1 MSVFKKVEKM
11 RVLLFLLTFIIPL
24 VTYGQRWELVDEKGI
39 PEKGIK
45 DITPLRYAVYHLD
58 DQDMKRRL
66 FNAPE
71 EYVGVKQSTTIITV
85 ALLNGESDEFRMVRY
100 SMMEEELENQYPDIR
115 TFHGISTTIPGRKIR
130 IDYTEQGFRA
140 VVTTPDMDKIY
151 IDHFQRGDKE
161 HRVVYRKKDYKL
173 TPTWGCNVDEEFIKS
188 QMKPKDSGERVG
200 DCLFRSYRLA
210 QAATGEYSNYHGA
223 TSSAQSGLV
232 LSAVTTGINRI
243 NEVYEAEI
251 AVRLILVGNTNQ
263 VFYYNPATDP
273 YTASN
278 ASTML
283 GENIS
288 TCNTQIGSAN
298 YDVGHVFGAL
308 GNNGV
313 AYLNAVCGT
322 NKAGGVTTSTQPVN
336 DPFFIDYVAHEMGH
350 QFGGN
355 HTQNNNCNR
364 NNSTAME
371 PGSASSIMGYA
382 GICAPNVQSNSD
394 AYFHA
399 INLQEI
405 KTFLQSGGGSGC
417 DQFIPNYSN
426 TPPIVT
432 AQPNYSIP
440 KSTPFVLTLA
450 ATDPDGDAIL
460 YGWDQMNNQTATMP
474 PVATSTTGPAFRSIY
489 FTSSPSRYFPNIATV
504 LAGNTAN
511 TWEVVPSVGRT
522 LNFRGVARDFS
533 ESSTASCNSE
543 INVVVT
549 TVAAAGPFAVTSQNT
564 ATTWLEGQTATVTW
578 NVSGTTD
585 NGINCANVDI
595 LMSYDGGLTY
605 PVILANTVS
614 NDGSQDIVV
623 PSGTTST
630 ARFMIKG
637 SGNIFFDVNNANIT
651 VDPGG
656 PTFNLSR
663 NPASHTICVG
673 QSKSFTVSVTPV
685 LGFSNPVTLSLPG
698 LPAGYSASFNVNPV
712 LPGNDVI
719 LTITNISAP
728 TGTTNQTI
736 QGVSGSITRTV
747 NVSLVSSNDGNLSS
761 PVLSIPA
768 NLSTSVSI
776 RPTFN
781 WGAVAGATGYQFQL
795 SRRNDF
801 AVLGAD
807 ITGLSTP
814 SYAYMQY
821 LEGGSE
827 FFWRVRA
834 VNDCISG
841 PWSMIFMFTTETCYV
856 YSASDLPISI
866 SSQGTPTINSY
877 RPVIDKGGITDV
889 DVIQLSGTHSYVD
902 DLRFTLFAPST
913 NNVRIWDRPC
923 GGDANFNI
931 NFNQSASPGT
941 WPCPPTNGG
950 TYQPSNSLNTFNGL
964 SLTGQWRLQ
973 VEDLAN
979 QDGGSLETWG
989 MKTCVNNFCRLMVD
1003 NPFPRGAGSLYD
1015 AIQCALDGD
1024 TIRFQTNIDNDT
1036 IWLADQN
1043 LIIAKQIVIE
1053 CQSQRNIHVMSASEG
1068 TLIDNSASST
1078 GLKIKG
1084 LHLHGTSNTNAVIVN
1099 RGILELEDVFLY
1111 RDNASASS
1119 SVLNRSGA
1127 SIVVKGI
1134 CEEIE

>member
-1 MSVFKKVEKM
+1 M
-11 RVLLFLLTFIIPL
+11 RILLFLAMIFLPIL
-24 VTYGQRWELVDEKGI
+24 MYGQSWEIVDESTI
-39 PEKGIK
+39 PDKGIK
-45 DITPLRYAVYHLD
+45 DITPARYFVYQID
-58 DQDMKRRL
+58 DRDVKTRL
-66 FNAPE
+66 FNAPDE
-71 EYVGVKQSTTIITV
+71 SMGVRQSETIISV
-85 ALLNGESDEFRMVRY
+85 ALLNGETDNFRIVRY
-100 SMMEEELENQYPDIR
+100 SMMEKELEDQFPEIR
-115 TFHGISTTIPGRKIR
+115 TFFGISTSISGRRIR

-140 VVTTPDMDKIY
+140 VISTPDMDKIY
-151 IDHFQRGDKE
+151 VDHYQRGDKD
-161 HRVVYRKKDYKL
+161 HRVVYKKKDYKL
-173 TPTWGCNVDEEFIKS
+173 TPSWGCNVDEEFLKS
-188 QMKPKDSGERVG
+188 QIKPKGSGERIG

-288 TCNTQIGSAN
+288 TCNSVIGSGN
-298 YDVGHVFGAL
+298 YDIGHVFGAL

-322 NKAGGVTTSTQPVN
+322 NKAGGVTTSTAPVN

-405 KTFLQSGGGSGC
+405 KTFLQSGGGSSC

-426 TPPIVT
+426 TPPTVT
-432 AQPNYSIP
+432 TQPNYSIP

-450 ATDPDGDAIL
+450 ATDPDGDGIL
-460 YGWDQMNNQTATMP
+460 YAWDQMNNQTATMP
-474 PVATSTTGPAFRSIY
+474 PAATSTTGPAFRSIY

-522 LNFRGVARDFS
+522 LNFRGVARDVS
-533 ESSTASCNSE
+533 ETSTASCNSE

-549 TVAAAGPFAVTSQNT
+549 TVAAAGPFAITSQNT
-564 ATTWLEGQTATVTW
+564 ATTWLEGQTVTITW
-578 NVSGTTD
+578 NVSGTTG

-595 LMSYDGGLTY
+595 FMSYDGGLTY
-605 PVILANTVS
+605 PVSLASAVP

-623 PSGTTST
+623 PSGTTNT
-630 ARFMIKG
+630 GRFMVKG

-663 NPASHTICVG
+663 SPASQTICIG

-685 LGFSNPVTLSLPG
+685 LGFSSPVTLSLPG
-698 LPAGYSASFNVNPV
+698 LPAGYSSSFNVNPV
-712 LPGNDVI
+712 LPGNDAI
-719 LTITNISAP
+719 LTITNNSAP
-728 TGTTNQTI
+728 LGTVNQNI
-736 QGVSGSITRTV
+736 QGVSGTITKTVSI
-747 NVSLVSSNDGNLSS
+747 SLVSSNGGTLGA
-761 PVLSIPA
+761 PVLSTPA
-768 NLSTSVSI
+768 NLSSSVSI
-776 RPTFN
+776 RPAFN
-781 WGAVAGATGYQFQL
+781 WGIVAGATGYQLQL

-801 AVLGAD
+801 AVLDAD
-807 ITGLSTP
+807 ITGLSSP
-814 SYAYMQY
+814 SYTSTQY
-821 LEGGSE
+821 VEGGSE
-827 FFWRVRA
+827 FFWRVRGL
-834 VNDCISG
+834 NDCITG
-841 PWSMIFMFTTETCYV
+841 PWSTVFTFTTETCYV
-856 YSASDLPISI
+856 YAASDLPIVI
-866 SSQGTPTINSY
+866 STQGTPTINSY
-877 RPVIDKGGITDV
+877 RMVMDRGDITDV
-889 DVIQLSGTHSYVD
+889 DVINLAGTHSYVD
-902 DLRFTLFAPST
+902 DLRFTLFAPSNT
-913 NNVRIWDRPC
+913 NVRIWDQPC
-923 GGDANFNI
+923 GGEANFNI
-931 NFNQSASPGT
+931 NFNQSAAPGT
-941 WPCPPTNGG
+941 WPCPPTDGG

-964 SLTGQWRLQ
+964 TLPGQWRLQ
-973 VEDLAN
+973 VEDLAD

-1003 NPFPRGAGSLYD
+1003 NPFPRGAGSLFD
-1015 AIQCALDGD
+1015 AVQCAQDGD
-1024 TIRFQTNIDNDT
+1024 TIRFNAAIDNDT

-1043 LIIAKQIVIE
+1043 LIIAKQLVIE
-1053 CQSQRNIHVMSASEG
+1053 CQSQRNIHVMSASGG
-1068 TLIDNSASST
+1068 TLIANSTTGT

-1084 LHLHGTSNTNAVIVN
+1084 LHLHGTNNTTAVIDN

-1134 CEEIE
+1134 CEELE